1 MMTANQLYK
10 TSGSDLAFKEWL
22 KREQLKGNLNVE
34 EKKEFLN
41 AGGNPR
47 QVTTDAELLA
57 QAEEALQVQLALSAE
72 EKKAKFRSGI
82 LVGILVGVAGKV
94 IFDKFYK
101 KA

>member
-10 TSGSDLAFKEWL
+10 SSGSELTFKEWL
-22 KREQLKGNLNVE
+22 KREQIKGNLNVE

-47 QVTTDAELLA
+47 QVPTDAELLEE
-57 QAEEALQVQLALSAE
+57 AERALQVQLAQSE
-72 EKKAKFRSGI
+72 EENRAKFRRGI
-82 LVGILVGVAGKV
+82 LIGIVIGVAGKV

>member
-47 QVTTDAELLA
+47 QVPTDAELLA
-57 QAEEALQVQLALSAE
+57 EAEEALQVQLAQSAE
-72 EKKAKFRSGI
+72 ENTAKFRRGI

>member
-22 KREQLKGNLNVE
+22 KREQIKGNLNVE

-41 AGGNPR
+41 AGGNPK
-47 QVTTDAELLA
+47 QVPTDAELLVE
-57 QAEEALQVQLALSAE
+57 AEELLQIQVAQSVE
-72 EKKAKFRSGI
+72 ENRAKFRSGVLI
-82 LVGILVGVAGKV
+82 GIVIGVAGKV

-101 KA
+101 KV